1 MVGVLVFVKLSG
13 AEPFGL
19 STVEG
24 DWGSGGIVI
33 GFCERTATL
42 KDFNQA
48 TLNAL
53 LLMITS

>member
-33 GFCERTATL
+33 GFQNE
-42 KDFNQA
+42 Q
-48 TLNAL
+48 L
-53 LLMITS
+53 L

>member
-1 MVGVLVFVKLSG
+1 MSVRLTCDDGWRFSFVKLSG

-33 GFCERTATL
+33 GFQNE
-42 KDFNQA
+42 Q
-48 TLNAL
+48 L
-53 LLMITS
+53 L